1 MITSATQQIDLH
13 QPKMIKQFIL
23 CGLAL
28 LIASILYLI
37 AGNWFM
43 LPNTVKLLIPQ
54 VFLMCFACISV
65 WLSRTTWLHD
75 EPLKEGLIQGVQTG
89 CGVMLGLS
97 LAVIG
102 QVYQTG
108 ADSYLLF
115 TVWAVLLLPWL
126 YRHNIGNML
135 LFCIVSQLAGILYI
149 NQVHSYQHEHLLIL
163 MLNVLTGLQGIFIVI
178 YYPKLRYILS
188 LWVSIIA
195 IISAL
200 LVADDGHEYHLYY
213 VVSMFMLP
221 MALIYYFYH
230 KQQNLAL
237 VLSSIGLGG
246 AICTWVIIEIINN
259 IYFSESMLLWIG
271 FIIFALFSIIAFL
284 IYFFVKSSN
293 HHAIP
298 LAVGAWLSGLFFS
311 AFFLTFFKT
320 TSMILGLFCLIIAV
334 LFLIPAKSLFVRQL
348 GYCMMMT
355 GQTAFLTHLAIE
367 YQQPWLMLE
376 VTWVVI
382 VWLIYQLRPMHW
394 LLLAG
399 QLVALYLI
407 SLGCSIGIF
416 EGSTEY
422 FKWVEFAVFSLF
434 SLFMGLVY
442 FLKSEYRLFHQRG
455 VVFGLIL
462 INLLSF
468 LIDFNM
474 DFNIV
479 FAPNIPLSFM
489 VHGAL
494 VLWISYLLFKQNK
507 TSLLMMIVFGLVVS
521 YFNYFALFMLMVLI
535 FWSLSKQDKLMYSV
549 SLVAFG
555 GLLWHLYYSLEL
567 IFLVKSFS
575 IFISGIMCF
584 ALAWLLHK
592 QTQEIFHE

>member
-1 MITSATQQIDLH
+1 MQTSTQQIDLH
-13 QPKMIKQFIL
+13 QPKMIKQFLL
-23 CGLAL
+23 CGFVL

-54 VFLMCFACISV
+54 VFLVFFACMSI
-65 WLSRTTWLHD
+65 WLSRTTRLHD
-75 EPLKEGLIQGVQTG
+75 EPLKEGLIQAVQTG

-126 YRHNIGNML
+126 YRHNLGNML
-135 LFCIVSQLAGILYI
+135 LFCIVSQLAGIFYI
-149 NQVHSYQHEHLLIL
+149 NQVHSYQHEHILIL
-163 MLNVLTGLQGIFIVI
+163 MLNVLTGIQGLFIVI

-188 LWVSIIA
+188 LWVSVIA

-213 VVSMFMLP
+213 IISMFMLP
-221 MALIYYFYH
+221 TALIYYFYH

-246 AICTWVIIEIINN
+246 AICTWAIIEIVNN
-259 IYFSESMLLWIG
+259 IYFSEYMLLWIG

-284 IYFFVKSSN
+284 IYYFVKSSN

-311 AFFLTFFKT
+311 VFFLTFFKT

-355 GQTAFLTHLAIE
+355 GQTAFLVHLAIE
-367 YQQPWLMLE
+367 YQRPWLMLE
-376 VTWVVI
+376 MTWLVI
-382 VWLIYQLRPMHW
+382 LWLIYQLRPTHW

-399 QLVALYLI
+399 QLFALYLI
-407 SLGCSIGIF
+407 TLGCFFDIF
-416 EGSTEY
+416 NHSAES

-434 SLFMGLVY
+434 MGLVY
-442 FLKSEYRLFHQRG
+442 FIKSEYRLLNQRG

-468 LIDFNM
+468 LIDLNM
-474 DFNIV
+474 NFYLV

-535 FWSLSKQDKLMYSV
+535 FWSLSKQDKLMYSF